1 MKPICLVLAISCNN
15 SKEKAST
22 GLLCLLFLFWASPV
36 FSQCCNGDC
45 LNGYGSSINDR
56 GDIYT
61 GNYIDGLYNG
71 YAKMEWS
78 NGDVYTG
85 FYLSNYRQG
94 WGMQNYVDGRKYEGE
109 WIKDEMQGDGTLYYA
124 DGKKYIGQFRN
135 NLPNGR
141 GVFYN
146 SNNSILAD
154 GFFEDGEY
162 MPGVE
167 PKNAGSHYLETYKV
181 NRLIQKNNI
190 TEFPF
195 VSEYTQAFEALKSA
209 YADNYQS
216 VRGDE
221 VSKNIRGEYRQEA
234 KLKLPKAGN
243 CFIMADI
250 YLADYGEFSSLEA
263 VVKKFVQLYAQLS
276 AADKSFTVVND
287 ISSLEPPCIKRYLF
301 LKDEGNY
308 YSQDW
313 MYLSIYEWE
322 KGQKYFLELGCGFGA
337 DKVMKV
343 TPQRE
348 KKDTLFAQNLLL
360 LLNDADNS
368 FRNFSDSDSTLICMA
383 NMDSL
388 ACYNLTIELPG
399 LSKLKYFPLHSDEN
413 NKGVSGYTEA
423 STEKEAKKLYHH
435 LITQVKNSLDETYVY
450 TETVDADNFTS
461 EILFASFSDIH
472 SDHAPVV
479 RINLG
484 TGEVKNYQVLLTV
497 QYDSFTIVSRQLP
510 YSW

>member
-1 MKPICLVLAISCNN
+1 LLHISYSNF
-15 SKEKAST
+15 KRKASA
-22 GLLCLLFLFWASPV
+22 GLLCLLFLFSVSPV
-36 FSQCCNGDC
+36 FSQCCSGDC
-45 LNGYGSSINDR
+45 VNGYGSFINDQ
-56 GDIYT
+56 GDLYT
-61 GNYIDGLYNG
+61 GNFKDGLYNG
-71 YAKMEWS
+71 YAKMVCS

-85 FYLSNYRQG
+85 LYLSNYRQG
-94 WGMQNYVDGRKYEGE
+94 WGMQNYADGSTYEGE
-109 WIKDEMQGDGTLYYA
+109 WIKDKMQGDGTLYYA
-124 DGKKYIGQFRN
+124 NGKKHIGQFRN
-135 NLPNGR
+135 NKPNGR

-146 SNNSILAD
+146 SNDSILAD

-162 MPGVE
+162 IPGGE
-167 PKNAGSHYLETYKV
+167 PKNAGTLYLETYKV

-195 VSEYTQAFEALKSA
+195 VSGYTEAFEALRNA
-209 YADNYQS
+209 HADNYQS

-221 VSKNIRGEYRQEA
+221 VSKSIRGEYRQEA
-234 KLKLPKAGN
+234 KLKFPGAVN
-243 CFIMADI
+243 CFIMADM

-263 VVKKFVQLYAQLS
+263 VVKKFVQIYAQLS

-322 KGQKYFLELGCGFGA
+322 KGGKYFLELGCGFGA
-337 DKVMKV
+337 EKVMKV
-343 TPQRE
+343 TPHRE
-348 KKDTLFAQNLLL
+348 KKDTLFARNLLL

-368 FRNFSDSDSTLICMA
+368 FRNFTDSDSTLVCAA

-388 ACYNLTIELPG
+388 ACYNINIELPG
-399 LSKLKYFPLHSDEN
+399 LSKLRYFPLHSDES
-413 NKGVSGYTEA
+413 NKGVSGYAEA
-423 STEKEAKKLYHH
+423 ATEKEAKKIYHQ
-435 LITQVKNSLDETYVY
+435 LIAQVKNSLDQTYVY
-450 TETVDADNFTS
+450 TESVDADNFTS

-484 TGEVKNYQVLLTV
+484 TGEVRNYQVLLSV